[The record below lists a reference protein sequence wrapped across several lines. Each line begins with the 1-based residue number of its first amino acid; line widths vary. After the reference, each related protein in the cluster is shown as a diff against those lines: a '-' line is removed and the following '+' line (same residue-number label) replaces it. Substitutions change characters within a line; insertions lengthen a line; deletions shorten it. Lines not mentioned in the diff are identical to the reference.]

1 MITKE
6 LKKKVSSF
14 EEMGQRSD
22 SMQLML
28 SEYVARCIQIAE
40 EDAAEAFKK

>member
-6 LKKKVSSF
+6 LKKKVSDF
-14 EEMGQRSD
+14 VEMEQRSD
-22 SMQLML
+22 SMQLMIP
-28 SEYVARCIQIAE
+28 ECITRYMQIAK

>member
-14 EEMGQRSD
+14 VEWGSVLI